1 MDIIDYSFPMQRAQ
15 AAIKSMHQSML
26 GRDYEQALNDALDAM
41 VEIRMA
47 YNAIRHEQE
56 TRAR

>member
-1 MDIIDYSFPMQRAQ
+1 MDIIDYSLPMQRAQ
-15 AAIKSMHQSML
+15 AAIKAMHQSML
-26 GRDYEQALNDALDAM
+26 ERNHEQALNDALDAM

-56 TRAR
+56 TKAR